1 LEVGQG
7 DGVIAS
13 HPEQKPERKIHR
25 TARNNATNRRFIHM
39 IAITI
44 TPEAYEVILLGTA
57 EAPSPSGQDGLI
69 RVWLDCKF
77 VDRLG
82 QVRSPGESYSDVIL
96 RLAEEG

>member
-1 LEVGQG
+1 MREPPGTEAGTQDPSDRQEQRDQSPVH
-7 DGVIAS
+7 S
-13 HPEQKPERKIHR
+13 HDRDH
-25 TARNNATNRRFIHM
+25 NH
-39 IAITI
+39 
-44 TPEAYEVILLGTA
+44 PEAYEAILLGTA